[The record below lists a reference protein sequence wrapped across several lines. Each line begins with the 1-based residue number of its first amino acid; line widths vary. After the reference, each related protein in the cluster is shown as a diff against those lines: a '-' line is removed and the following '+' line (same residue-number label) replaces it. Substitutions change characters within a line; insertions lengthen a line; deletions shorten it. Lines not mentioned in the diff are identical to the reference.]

1 MSTEVQNAVDPV
13 VALDRGEREWRAL
26 SLARRVGLL
35 SDLTVSVAE
44 QARAWV
50 EAASAIKRLRP
61 GSPLV
66 GEEWFSGPYPVLACA
81 AALKESLQALS
92 TGGSP
97 VDGFSFVRAPGGR
110 VGVRVLPHT
119 MFERLLFSGF
129 AIDVWMAP
137 GVAESTV
144 RERAGLAQRTPAD
157 TRGVALVLG
166 AGNIS
171 SIGTLDVLD
180 QLFAHN
186 RVVVLKLN
194 PVTDPLR
201 PVLERALAPLIAPGF
216 LRIVTGGADVGSALA
231 HDPRIAAVH
240 MTGSSA
246 THDAIVFGTGEQGAA
261 NQAAGHRLL
270 EKPITSELGGV
281 SPTIVLPG
289 KWSKAD
295 LRFQAEH
302 VVTQKLH
309 NSGFN
314 CVASQVLV
322 LSSDWDQKDEFLDAI
337 RAVMRDAPARPQ
349 YYPGCEQRIGRAR
362 AAYPM
367 AEELATG
374 WLITGLDLPGG
385 QEPAFRDE
393 YFAPVLG
400 VAELP
405 GVGETFFRAAVDAVN
420 EHLAGTLGVNI
431 IAAPSTLSQ
440 LGPSLLEAV
449 AELRY
454 GTVAINA
461 WTAFGY
467 LTQRATWGAFPGHAL
482 SDIQSGIG
490 VVHNALLLEN
500 PERSV
505 VRGPFRPVPR
515 SVIHGELAVTP
526 KPPWFVTSRTA
537 ATTGR
542 RMTAFTAQPSWR
554 ALPGIFASALRG

>member
-1 MSTEVQNAVDPV
+1 MSTDVQTAVDPV
-13 VALDRGEREWRAL
+13 EALERGERGWRAL
-26 SLARRVGLL
+26 ALAGRASLL
-35 SDLTVSVAE
+35 SDLTATVAE
-44 QARAWV
+44 HARGWV

-81 AALKESLQALS
+81 AALRESLQALS
-92 TGGSP
+92 GGGSP

-119 MFERLLFSGF
+119 IFERLLFSGF
-129 AIDVWMAP
+129 QVDVWMAP
-137 GVAESTV
+137 GVEESTV
-144 RERAGLAQRTPAD
+144 RARAGLAQRTPAD

-201 PVLERALAPLIAPGF
+201 PVLERALAPLIEPGF
-216 LRIVTGGADVGSALA
+216 LRIVTGGADVGSGLA

-246 THDAIVFGTGEQGAA
+246 THDAIVFGSGEQGEA
-261 NQAAGHRLL
+261 NKAAGHRLL
-270 EKPITSELGGV
+270 EKPISSELGGV

-302 VVTQKLH
+302 IVTQKLH

-322 LSSDWDQKDEFLDAI
+322 LSSDWDQKDDFLDAI
-337 RAVMRDAPARPQ
+337 RAVMRSAPARPP

-362 AAYPM
+362 AAYPT
-367 AEELATG
+367 AEELATR

-385 QEPAFRDE
+385 REPAFRDE
-393 YFAPVLG
+393 YFSPVLA

-405 GVGETFFRAAVDAVN
+405 GVGEAFFRAAIDAVN
-420 EHLAGTLGVNI
+420 EHLAGTLGANI
-431 IAAPSTLSQ
+431 IAAPATLSQ
-440 LGPSLLEAV
+440 LGPSLLDGV
-449 AELRY
+449 AELCY

-461 WTAFGY
+461 WTAVGY
-467 LTQRATWGAFPGHAL
+467 LTQRATWGAFPGHTL

-505 VRGPFRPVPR
+505 VRGPFRPAPR
-515 SVIHGELAVTP
+515 SVIHGELALTP

-542 RMTAFTAQPSWR
+542 RMTAFTAQPSWG
-554 ALPGIFASALRG
+554 ALPGIFVSALRG